1 MAVMPNRGHCQ
12 CGSILDAIDR
22 PHKQISLSREGRP
35 MHQRNWKPWVVS
47 GAAIVVIAVVAIVLL
62 SGPESVHGKIMHLA
76 GNTVVVQDQ
85 DGVARRV
92 TLDSTEGLTVG
103 MEVEIDHYN
112 ADTMT
117 GDKAHV
123 VPQ

>member
-1 MAVMPNRGHCQ
+1 
-12 CGSILDAIDR
+12 
-22 PHKQISLSREGRP
+22 

-62 SGPESVHGKIMHLA
+62 SGPESVHGKIVQLD
-76 GNTVVVQDQ
+76 GNTMILLQQ

-92 TLDSTEGLTVG
+92 KLGSAEGLAVG

>member
-1 MAVMPNRGHCQ
+1 M
-12 CGSILDAIDR
+12 
-22 PHKQISLSREGRP
+22 
-35 MHQRNWKPWVVS
+35 
-47 GAAIVVIAVVAIVLL
+47 
-62 SGPESVHGKIMHLA
+62 
-76 GNTVVVQDQ
+76 
-85 DGVARRV
+85 GVTRRV
-92 TLDSTEGLTVG
+92 TLGSAEGLTVG

>member
-1 MAVMPNRGHCQ
+1 
-12 CGSILDAIDR
+12 
-22 PHKQISLSREGRP
+22 

-47 GAAIVVIAVVAIVLL
+47 GAAIMVIAVVAIVLL
-62 SGPESVHGKIMHLA
+62 SGSESVHGKIMQLE

-92 TLDSTEGLTVG
+92 TLDSAEGLKVG

-117 GDKAHV
+117 GDKARV